1 MQRSHQLILT
11 TCAQTNSPSASK
23 KSPQK
28 SKREGHVVVKA
39 SVMSAGLCLFCF
51 VCLFMSVFD
60 FFPFFKNNNN
70 NNGPGR
76 KYSPQCVEASL

>member
-1 MQRSHQLILT
+1 MLKQIRLPLL
-11 TCAQTNSPSASK
+11 K

-60 FFPFFKNNNN
+60 FFPFFFKIIIIMAQAESIAHNAW
-70 NNGPGR
+70 R
-76 KYSPQCVEASL
+76 RVCKDDAY